1 MAMLPLQTDTS
12 QLTDKVGYRHNSVC

>member
-1 MAMLPLQTDTS
+1 MLPLQTDTA